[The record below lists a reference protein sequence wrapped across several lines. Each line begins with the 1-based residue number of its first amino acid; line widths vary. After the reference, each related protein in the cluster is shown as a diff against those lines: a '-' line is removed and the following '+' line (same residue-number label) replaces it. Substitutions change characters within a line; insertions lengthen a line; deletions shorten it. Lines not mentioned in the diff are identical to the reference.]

1 MILSRTQIDEIGET
15 ALKEYDRCF
24 PRKTSIFDTRPFSE
38 VPIERF
44 ASSYLRLNVRS
55 AHLSDDGRICG
66 LTAYEDTMYEFREHG
81 KTQTIQLHR
90 NDILLDERFDRPEN
104 QQKLKGMR
112 RFTLAHEC
120 AHQLLFQLENEAA
133 KRACREK
140 YEERRAYSLRELK
153 TREDWNEWQANALAA
168 ALLMPRDKMAL
179 GVQYYWRGNPI
190 KRFGGRFTTVD
201 LMDIDSLAER
211 LGVSRTAAMI
221 RLKELRYIEERP
233 STEYDDPMNIEA
245 DKEFWNMMED
255 YLNEEV
261 RYQNTTTSARSGYQD
276 QARA

>member
-1 MILSRTQIDEIGET
+1 MILSRAQIDEIGEA

-24 PRKTSIFDTRPFSE
+24 PQRTSIFDTRPFSE

-44 ASSYLRLNVRS
+44 ASTYLKLNVRS
-55 AHLSDDGRICG
+55 AHLSDNGSICG
-66 LTAYEDTMYEFREHG
+66 LTAYEDTMYEFQEHG
-81 KTQTIQLHR
+81 RTQTIQLHR

-104 QQKLKGMR
+104 QQKLRGMR

-120 AHQLLFQLENEAA
+120 AHQLLFQMENEAA

-140 YEERRAYSLRELK
+140 YEERRAYSFRELK

-179 GVQYYWRGNPI
+179 GVQCYWRETPI
-190 KRFGGRFTTVD
+190 KCFGGRFTYCD
-201 LMDIDSLAER
+201 LMDINSFADH
-211 LGVSRTAAMI
+211 LGVSRTAAVI
-221 RLKELRYIEERP
+221 RLKQLGYIENRP
-233 STEYDDPMNIEA
+233 CREFHDPMEIEA
-245 DKEFWNMMED
+245 DEDFWDRMED

-261 RYQNTTTSARSGYQD
+261 RYQDTTTSARSGYQD